1 MQRLVFH
8 KAGPPADVLALE
20 SHILPDPSPGEVQVR
35 ILASPI
41 NPADLNFIEGTYG
54 IKPVFPAVPGTEGCA
69 EVTLSNAPDFS
80 PGDRVI
86 FLRQAE
92 AWQDARNLPA
102 SQLLKVPAGLDP
114 LQAAMLR
121 VNPATAWRLLTG
133 FGQPPAGS
141 WVVQN
146 AANSGVGRCVIQVAR
161 ELGIRTV
168 NFIRRPELAAELKEL
183 GADEV
188 LPDDDA
194 GFAVAK
200 ALAVSPSLA
209 FNSVGGE
216 SALRVANLLARGGTH
231 ITFGAMAKRPLT
243 IPNGLLIFKDISFR
257 GLWVTRWIESAP
269 RPEID
274 AAYGQLSAWALE
286 GKLRQPVETVHSLAE
301 YPVALARAAES
312 GRAGKVMFGP
322 GL

>member
-1 MQRLVFH
+1 MQRLVFRQ
-8 KAGPPADVLALE
+8 AGPPADVLELE
-20 SHILPDPSPGEVQVR
+20 PNTLPAPSPGEVQVR

-54 IKPVFPAVPGTEGCA
+54 IKPVFPAVPGTEGFG
-69 EVTLSNAPDFS
+69 EVVLSSAPDFS
-80 PGDRVI
+80 PGERVI

-102 SQLLKVPAGLDP
+102 GQLMKVPAGLDP

-133 FGQPPAGS
+133 FGQPPAGA
-141 WVVQN
+141 WIVQN
-146 AANSGVGRCVIQVAR
+146 AANSGVGRSVIQVAR
-161 ELGIRTV
+161 ELGIRTL
-168 NFIRRPELAAELKEL
+168 NFIRRPELVTELKEL

-194 GFAVAK
+194 GFTAAK
-200 ALAVSPSLA
+200 ALAVSPALA

-216 SALRVANLLARGGTH
+216 SALRLANLLARGGTH
-231 ITFGAMAKRPLT
+231 ITFGAMAKRPLSM
-243 IPNGLLIFKDISFR
+243 PNGLLIFKDISFR
-257 GLWVTRWIESAP
+257 GLWVTKWIESAP
-269 RPEID
+269 RAELD
-274 AAYGQLSAWALE
+274 AAYGQLAAWVLE
-286 GKLRQPVETVHSLAE
+286 GKLRQPVESVHSLAE
-301 YPVALARAAES
+301 YRAALARAAES
-312 GRAGKVMFGP
+312 GRAGKVLFGP

>member
-1 MQRLVFH
+1 MQRLVFRQ
-8 KAGPPADVLALE
+8 AGPPADVLELE
-20 SHILPDPSPGEVQVR
+20 SHALPDPSPGEVQVR

-54 IKPVFPAVPGTEGCA
+54 IKPVFPAVSGTEGCG
-69 EVTLSNAPDFS
+69 EVIASGAPDFS

-102 SQLLKVPAGLDP
+102 SHLLKVPAGLDP

-141 WVVQN
+141 WIVQN
-146 AANSGVGRCVIQVAR
+146 AANSGVGRCVIQIAR
-161 ELGIRTV
+161 ELGIRTL
-168 NFIRRPELAAELKEL
+168 NFIRRPELVAELKAL

-188 LPDDDA
+188 LPDDEA
-194 GFAVAK
+194 GFAAAR
-200 ALAVSPSLA
+200 ALAASPSLA

-231 ITFGAMAKRPLT
+231 ITFGAMAKRPLS

-257 GLWVTRWIESAP
+257 GLWVTKWIESAP
-269 RPEID
+269 RSELD
-274 AAYGQLSAWALE
+274 TAYGQLAGWALE
-286 GKLRQPVETVHSLAE
+286 GKLLQPVESVHPLAG
-301 YPVALARAAES
+301 YSAALARAAES
-312 GRAGKVMFGP
+312 GRAGKVLFGP
-322 GL
+322 GI